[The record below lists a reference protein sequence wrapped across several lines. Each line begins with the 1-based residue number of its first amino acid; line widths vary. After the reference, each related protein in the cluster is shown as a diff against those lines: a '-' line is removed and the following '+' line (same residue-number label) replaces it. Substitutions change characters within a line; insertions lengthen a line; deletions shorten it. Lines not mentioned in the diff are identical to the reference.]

1 MKIKI
6 KFDDGK
12 IKEYNKGI
20 TALEIVKD
28 IGKDKEAIVAK
39 IDDGFVD
46 LTRKIEKDTNFKV
59 ITFEDSEGKRV
70 FWHSTNHVL
79 AYAVKNLYPDAK
91 LAIGPAIEEG
101 FYYDF
106 EYKRAFIP
114 EDLKKIEKEMEKII
128 KQNLRFERIELSR
141 EDAVKKNKE
150 LDEPYRNELLE
161 DIKDKKIPFYKQGDF
176 IDMCIGPHIVSTGQ
190 IKGFKLLKVSG
201 AYWRGKQENKQLQRI
216 YGISFPTEKELKDY
230 LKLQEEAEKRDH
242 RKLGMQLELFSIHD
256 ESPGMPFFHHK
267 GMFIYN
273 KLIEFMRLQLEK
285 RNYEENRTPI
295 ILNKELWLRSGHW
308 DHYKE
313 NMYFTKIDDKDFA
326 LKPMNCPGNLLI
338 YKSKARSYRELPIK
352 AGEFGL
358 VHRHELSGV
367 LAGLF
372 RVRVFTQDDAHVFCT
387 EEQLED
393 QIIELID
400 LVDEVYSTFEFKYD
414 IELST
419 RPEKAMGS
427 KEVWDKAEDALKK
440 VLDKKKLKY
449 KINEGEGAFYGPK
462 VDFHIKDAI
471 GRRWQCGTIQVD
483 FSMPEKFD
491 LTYQGKD
498 SKKHRPVM
506 LHRAIYGSI
515 ERFLGI
521 LIEHFAGKFPLWI
534 APIQAR
540 VLTVSNKF
548 DDYAKKIYEEI
559 KNKKIIA
566 ELDLR
571 AESVSYKV
579 REAQLQKIPL
589 IVIVGEKEEKNKT
602 VAVRTLDNKVHY
614 GIKVEDLLEKVLKNI
629 EKKEVKFE
637 L

>member
-1 MKIKI
+1 MSKIKVTLE
-6 KFDDGK
+6 DGK
-12 IKEYNKGI
+12 VKEYNKGI
-20 TALEIVKD
+20 TALEIVKN
-28 IGKDKEAIVAK
+28 IGKEKEAIVAK
-39 IDDGFVD
+39 TDIGFID
-46 LTRKIEKDTNFKV
+46 LNRAIEKDTKFKV
-59 ITFEDSEGKRV
+59 ITFKDSEGKKS

-79 AYAVKNLYPDAK
+79 AHAVKNLYPEAK

-114 EDLKKIEKEMEKII
+114 KDLEKIEKEMHKLI
-128 KQNLRFERIELSR
+128 KQNLKFERIELTR
-141 EDAVKKNKE
+141 QEAIKKNKE
-150 LDEPYRNELLE
+150 LNEPYRNELLE
-161 DIKDKKIPFYKQGDF
+161 DIKDKKIPFYKNRDF

-201 AYWRGKQENKQLQRI
+201 AYWRGKQEFTQLQRI

-230 LKLQEEAEKRDH
+230 LKILEEAEKRDH
-242 RKLGMQLELFSIHD
+242 RKLGIQLDLFSLH
-256 ESPGMPFFHHK
+256 EEAPGIIFFHNK
-267 GMFIYN
+267 GTFIFN
-273 KLIEFMRLQLEK
+273 KLIEFMRTQLK
-285 RNYEENRTPI
+285 KKNYEENITPI
-295 ILNKELWLRSGHW
+295 ILNKDLWLRSGHW

-313 NMYFTKIDDKDFA
+313 NMYFTKIDNKDFA
-326 LKPMNCPGNLLI
+326 LKPMNCPGGLLI
-338 YKSKARSYRELPIK
+338 YKTKARSYRELPLK
-352 AGEFGL
+352 TGEFGL

-372 RVRVFTQDDAHVFCT
+372 RVRAFVQDDAHVFCT
-387 EEQLED
+387 EEQLQE

-400 LVDEVYSTFEFKYD
+400 LVHEVYSTFDFKYD

-419 RPEKAMGS
+419 RPEKAMGDI
-427 KEVWDKAEDALKK
+427 KLWDKAENALHESLKT
-440 VLDKKKLKY
+440 KKLNY
-449 KINEGEGAFYGPK
+449 TVNEGEGAFYGPK
-462 VDFHIKDAI
+462 IDFHIKDAL

-491 LTYQGKD
+491 LKYQGKD
-498 SKKHRPVM
+498 GNNHRPVM

-534 APIQAR
+534 TPVQAK

-548 DDYAKKIYEEI
+548 DDYAKEVFEKI
-559 KNKKIIA
+559 KNNLRV

-579 REAQLQKIPL
+579 REAQLKKIPL
-589 IVIVGEKEEKNKT
+589 IIIVGEKEVENKT
-602 VAVRTLDNKVHY
+602 IAVRTLDNKVHY
-614 GIKVEDLLEKVLKNI
+614 GVKLDDLLKKSLKNI
-629 EKKEVKFE
+629 EEKKVKFE
-637 L
+637 M

>member
-1 MKIKI
+1 MSKIKI
-6 KFDDGK
+6 TLEDGK
-12 IKEYNKGI
+12 VKQYKKGI
-20 TALEIVKD
+20 TALEIVKE
-28 IGKDKEAIVAK
+28 IKAKDAIVAK
-39 IDDGFVD
+39 TDDGFID
-46 LTRKIEKDTNFKV
+46 LNRAINKDTSFKV
-59 ITFEDSEGKRV
+59 ITFKDSEGKRV

-79 AYAVKNLYPDAK
+79 AHAVKNLYPEAK

-106 EYKRAFIP
+106 EYKRAFTP
-114 EDLKKIEKEMEKII
+114 EDLKKIEKEMHKII
-128 KQNLRFERIELSR
+128 KQDIKFERIELTR
-141 EDAVKKNKE
+141 QEAIKKNNE
-150 LDEPYRNELLE
+150 LNEPYRNELLE
-161 DIKDKKIPFYKQGDF
+161 EIKDKKIPFYKQGDF

-201 AYWRGKQENKQLQRI
+201 AYWRGKQENIQLQRI

-230 LKLQEEAEKRDH
+230 IKIQEEAEKRDH
-242 RKLGMQLELFSIHD
+242 RKLGMQLDLFSIHN
-256 ESPGMPFFHHK
+256 EAPGMVFFHNK
-267 GMFIYN
+267 GVFIYN
-273 KLIEFMRLQLEK
+273 KLIEFMRMQLKK
-285 RNYEENRTPI
+285 RNYEENITPI
-295 ILNKELWLRSGHW
+295 ILNKELWLKSGHW
-308 DHYKE
+308 EHYKE
-313 NMYFTKIDDKDFA
+313 SMYFTKIDDKDFA

-338 YKSKARSYRELPIK
+338 YKTKARSYRELPLK

-372 RVRVFTQDDAHVFCT
+372 RVRAFIQDDAHVFCT
-387 EEQLED
+387 EEQLQE
-393 QIIELID
+393 QIIELIE
-400 LVDEVYSTFEFKYD
+400 LCDEVYSAFDFKYE

-427 KEVWDKAEDALKK
+427 KKVWDKAEAELHQALKT
-440 VLDKKKLKY
+440 KKLKY
-449 KINEGEGAFYGPK
+449 IVNEGEGAFYGPK
-462 VDFHIKDAI
+462 VDFHIKDAL

-498 SKKHRPVM
+498 GRKHRPVM

-534 APIQAR
+534 TPVQAK

-548 DDYAKKIYEEI
+548 DDYAKKIKE
-559 KNKKIIA
+559 
-566 ELDLR
+566 ELDKNNIRTELDIR

-579 REAQLQKIPL
+579 REAQLKKIPL
-589 IVIVGEKEEKNKT
+589 IIIVGEKEVENKT
-602 VAVRTLDNKVHY
+602 IALRTLNNKVHY
-614 GIKVEDLLEKVLKNI
+614 GVKLEDLLKKVLKNI
-629 EKKEVKFE
+629 ENREVKFGM
-637 L
+637 